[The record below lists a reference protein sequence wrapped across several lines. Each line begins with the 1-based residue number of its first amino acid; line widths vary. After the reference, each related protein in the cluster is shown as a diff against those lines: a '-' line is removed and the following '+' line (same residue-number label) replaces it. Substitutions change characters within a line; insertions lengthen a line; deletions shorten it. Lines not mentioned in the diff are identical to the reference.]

1 MKVLFGIQGTGNGH
15 ISRSRELLRY
25 LSKRA
30 SVDILL
36 SGYHHEVD
44 IGFEVKYN
52 LPGLGFTFGK
62 RGGIDYVHSLRNFSP
77 GKLLSDIYGLPV
89 EKYDLV
95 LTDFEPVTA
104 WAARIKRR
112 PIVAISH
119 QAAFLSPK
127 IPRPPEG
134 RNRFQEKVLEWYA
147 PAPVSIGLHFER
159 YDDFIFTPIIREEI
173 RKQDPR
179 NDGHYTVYLPSY
191 DYARISGI
199 LKKIDVRWEVFSKHH
214 KGEAFKDGNVTV
226 YPVGNDGFARSLV
239 TCEGILCN
247 AGFETPAEALYL
259 GKKIMVIPMK
269 GQYEQQCNAEAL
281 GRMGVPVIRRVDA
294 GFVDM
299 LSGWVSSG
307 YSYKPDYTN
316 NLPEIVD
323 RILENGSGV
332 GRAPELSSKRS
343 LGEDTS
349 PLSQPE

>member
-1 MKVLFGIQGTGNGH
+1 MRVLFGIQGTGNGH

-25 LSKRA
+25 LRERA
-30 SVDILL
+30 SVDVLL

-44 IGFEVKYN
+44 LGFEVKYN

-62 RGGIDYVHSLRNFSP
+62 KGGIDYVQSFRHLSP
-77 GKLLSDIYGLPV
+77 RKLISDIYSLPV

-95 LTDFEPVTA
+95 LTDFEPITA
-104 WAARIKRR
+104 WAARVKGR
-112 PIVAISH
+112 PSVAISH
-119 QAAFLSPK
+119 QAALLSPR
-127 IPRPPEG
+127 IPRPPDG
-134 RNRFQEKVLEWYA
+134 RNRFQEMVLEWYA
-147 PAPVSIGLHFER
+147 PAPVLIGLHFER
-159 YDDFIFTPIIREEI
+159 YDDFIFTPIIREEV
-173 RKQDPR
+173 RKQEPR

-226 YPVGNDGFARSLV
+226 RRVDNAGFVESLV

-247 AGFETPAEALYL
+247 AGFEAPAEALYL
-259 GKKIMVIPMK
+259 GKKIMVVPMK

-294 GFVDM
+294 GFPDI
-299 LSGWVSSG
+299 LSGWINSG
-307 YSYKPDYTN
+307 YSYRPDYRN

-323 RILENGSGV
+323 RILEGRPDK
-332 GRAPELSSKRS
+332 GRADELNSKS
-343 LGEDTS
+343 GLGSDRA
-349 PLSQPE
+349 PIGQPE